1 MLRDLTAEVIK
12 WKSILLKVVY
22 KGYGWKGHEMLRE
35 ENRRIKKCQLTDI
48 KLSFLDEYY
57 SDKNRVNDIILV
69 FDNGNLKTLLGF
81 KDYENI
87 KNQQQL
93 DFYLKYS
100 ANCSLNNSMES
111 ASKIFER
118 FPMYNYLI
126 IGINDERGEFIC
138 KNGADCPK
146 T

>member
-1 MLRDLTAEVIK
+1 M
-12 WKSILLKVVY
+12 LKV
-22 KGYGWKGHEMLRE
+22 
-35 ENRRIKKCQLTDI
+35 ENRRIKKCQLADM

-57 SDKNRVNDIILV
+57 ADKNTVNDIILV
-69 FDNGNLKTLLGF
+69 FDNETLKTLLGF

-87 KNQQQL
+87 ENQQQL

-100 ANCSLNNSMES
+100 ANCSFNNSMES

-126 IGINDERGEFIC
+126 VDISDELGEFIC
-138 KNGADCPK
+138 KIRGGVLKKSMIFICG
-146 T
+146 